1 MAARVGFVAA
11 CCLKTNMVD
20 DNSSD
25 SMRSSP
31 TLSCPTELVRFDDSV
46 KDKITFDA
54 ITEEQRSE
62 ENGRYLSRLGEFNHI
77 WFVESENKLLSLIF
91 IWA

>member
-1 MAARVGFVAA
+1 
-11 CCLKTNMVD
+11 MVD

-31 TLSCPTELVRFDDSV
+31 TLSCPTEWVRFDDSV

-54 ITEEQRSE
+54 ITEEKRSE

-77 WFVESENKLLSLIF
+77 GFVESENKLLNLIF